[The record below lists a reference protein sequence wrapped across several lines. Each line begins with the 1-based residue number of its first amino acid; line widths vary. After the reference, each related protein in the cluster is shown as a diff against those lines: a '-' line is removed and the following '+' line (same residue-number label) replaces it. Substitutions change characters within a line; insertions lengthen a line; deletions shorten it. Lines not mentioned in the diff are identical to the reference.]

1 MDLEEL
7 MKQLMGDHYKEN
19 LTADEIQRFFKSQVM
34 ASGEYEN
41 KGKADAEKRDLQKQI
56 ASLQEQLNGKMT
68 DDEKKTAQDNE
79 TKKLIEKL
87 QKQLAESNMTIS
99 KKTATGYLSGLR
111 TKAGIKDDDTGFE
124 DFISNIA
131 FEDNAKTDKISKY
144 IADMVSNAY
153 ESGKNDAVKDKL
165 GKMGSFKEGQDGSS
179 TEKGAFGK
187 ELAQSLKQEQQV
199 SKDFFKKE

>member
-1 MDLEEL
+1 MDLKE
-7 MKQLMGDHYKEN
+7 LMGDAYKDDITKE
-19 LTADEIQRFFKSQVM
+19 EVQKFFKDQVL
-34 ASGEYEN
+34 GGGDYVN
-41 KGKADAEKRDLQKQI
+41 KDKAEAEQKRLQK
-56 ASLQEQLNGKMT
+56 LVDDYKGQLEGKMT

-99 KKTATGYLSGLR
+99 KKTATGYLSGLK
-111 TKAGIKDDDTGFE
+111 TKAGIKDDDTDFD

-131 FEDNAKTDKISKY
+131 FEDNSKTDKISKY

-153 ESGKNDAVKDKL
+153 ESGKNDAIKDKL
-165 GKMGSFKEGQDGSS
+165 GKMGSFKEGQDGNLA
-179 TEKGAFGK
+179 EKGAFGK

-199 SKDFFKKE
+199 SKDFFKKD